1 MDNTLEFV
9 LAVFVWFGGSGAIAS
24 AVALVIDIFKQFG
37 LVKDGDAGK
46 WSAALNLLGLTA
58 FTVFFLFNPNVAFA
72 QVDESLR
79 LVMQVVGVVLA
90 LVLQLR
96 TTPAVHSEAVWN
108 KVPGFYTFPSSDYDD
123 EDCDDED

>member
-1 MDNTLEFV
+1 MDKTLEFV
-9 LAVFVWFGGSGAIAS
+9 LAVFVWFGGSGAIA
-24 AVALVIDIFKQFG
+24 AAIALVIDLFKRFG

-72 QVDESLR
+72 EVDESLR
-79 LVMQVVGVVLA
+79 LVMQVVGIVLA

-96 TTPAVHSEAVWN
+96 TTPAVHNEGTWYAI
-108 KVPGFYTFPSSDYDD
+108 PGFYSFDRSDD
-123 EDCDDED
+123 